1 MFSPEEILALKEFC
15 QRIINRPRPID
26 DQPHKRE
33 GIFVWCEDWEMI
45 EICKYLFNG
54 REAYYGDPP
63 PNRLKFNPLWSKD
76 EIEKQANDLILK
88 LGLAQAII
96 EVLEEMRDHGAT

>member
-1 MFSPEEILALKEFC
+1 VFSPEEILALKEFC

-76 EIEKQANDLILK
+76 KIAESAETLTRTFNSVKEIID
-88 LGLAQAII
+88 
-96 EVLEEMRDHGAT
+96 VLEERRNHGST